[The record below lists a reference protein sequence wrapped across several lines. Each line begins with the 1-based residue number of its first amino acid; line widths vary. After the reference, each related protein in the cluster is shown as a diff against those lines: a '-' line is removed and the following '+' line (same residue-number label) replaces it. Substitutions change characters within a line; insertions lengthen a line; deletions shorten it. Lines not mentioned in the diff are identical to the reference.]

1 MKTFFYKI
9 ISKITYLLP
18 LIFLIKLS
26 GIKVIFPF
34 YHTVSNNPP
43 AHVKHLYKV
52 RTVTQFRK
60 DLDFLT
66 KYYTSTQT
74 VSEEHNKITQNNF
87 YLSFDDGLSESY
99 DVIIPIL
106 KELSM
111 LKQSVEKVSNMQ
123 LGYPINLDY
132 DYTQLLNFYSFSLNN
147 PGTPFTDSLYRLGT
161 RGFEREVLYFFAQL

>member
-18 LIFLIKLS
+18 LNFLIKLS

-99 DVIIPIL
+99 DVIFSIL
-106 KELSM
+106 KE
-111 LKQSVEKVSNMQ
+111 
-123 LGYPINLDY
+123 
-132 DYTQLLNFYSFSLNN
+132 
-147 PGTPFTDSLYRLGT
+147 YRLT
-161 RGFEREVLYFFAQL
+161 ATFFLNSAFIDNKDMFYKYKASIIIDNLI